1 MALGEVT
8 KRLAFAMPRFVPEL
22 HDAAQ
27 QGLRIFQGCG
37 QRSRASRTAMDLKVR
52 KVFAV
57 QNTHRADKEV
67 IIFRNG
73 SVDRFS
79 LELRQSAEAGSRT

>member
-1 MALGEVT
+1 
-8 KRLAFAMPRFVPEL
+8 
-22 HDAAQ
+22 
-27 QGLRIFQGCG
+27 
-37 QRSRASRTAMDLKVR
+37 MDLKVR
-52 KVFAV
+52 KVFTV